1 MKNEELWDNFLDVLS
16 SKLNGISFNTWFK
29 DSKLVSISNNNI
41 IIEIGNQY
49 KKNYIKDYYTDLI
62 EEVLEIVTNANYTF
76 ELVTEDD
83 LKKETEKQI
92 ENEDLVSNQDL
103 PKFKDTVSNLNQK
116 YTFENFVVGD
126 SNRFAQTVA
135 LSVAEQPGKLYNP
148 LFIYG
153 KSGLGK
159 THLMHAIGNFI
170 KETSNKSVLYIRSEE
185 FINDFTQINRKG
197 EDNIDL
203 IQHFKDK
210 YRNIDVLIIDD
221 IQLFRTASQSQI
233 EFFNTFNSLHDKGK
247 QIVISSDSSPDD
259 MKYLE
264 DRLKTRFAWGL
275 QANIMPP
282 DYELKVNILKNK
294 MLGTEVS
301 TLIKPE
307 VLDYIANNCE
317 NDVRHLEGIVNRLLI
332 LTSMY
337 LPKEINLEF
346 AQENLKDYFGSSLYI
361 TNSVAKVQKAVAEY
375 FNLTVENLKSKKRT
389 ADINNARQIAMY
401 ICKMTTEETIE
412 RIGLEFNRNHA
423 TVIHACDKIEEEIK
437 SSDNLKSQIIEI
449 KAKINN

>member
-1 MKNEELWDNFLDVLS
+1 MNNEELWDNFLEVLS

-29 DSKLVSISNNNI
+29 DSKLVNIVNNNI
-41 IIEIGNQY
+41 IIQLGNQY
-49 KKNYIKDYYTDLI
+49 KKNYIENYYTDLI
-62 EEVLEIVTNANYTF
+62 EEVLEIVTNENFTF
-76 ELVTEDD
+76 ELVTEED
-83 LKKETEKQI
+83 LKKD
-92 ENEDLVSNQDL
+92 NVVNDVPDLVQNQEL
-103 PKFKDTVSNLNQK
+103 PRFKDTVSNLNQK
-116 YTFENFVVGD
+116 YTFENFIVGD
-126 SNRFAQTVA
+126 TNRFAQTVA

-170 KETSNKSVLYIRSEE
+170 KENSNKSVLYVRSEE
-185 FINDFTQINRKG
+185 FINDFVQTYRKG

-203 IQHFKDK
+203 KDHFNDK

-221 IQLFRTASQSQI
+221 IQLFRTASQSQT
-233 EFFNTFNSLHDKGK
+233 EFFNTFNCLHDKGK

-294 MLGTEVS
+294 MAGTEVS
-301 TLIKPE
+301 SIIKPE

-423 TVIHACDKIEEEIK
+423 TVIHACDKIEEEMK
-437 SSDNLKSQIIEI
+437 NSDSLKSQIIEI

>member
-1 MKNEELWDNFLDVLS
+1 
-16 SKLNGISFNTWFK
+16 T
-29 DSKLVSISNNNI
+29 NNNMV
-41 IIEIGNQY
+41 IEIGNQY
-49 KKNYIKDYYTDLI
+49 KKNYIKDYYADLI

-76 ELVTEDD
+76 ELVTEED
-83 LKKETEKQI
+83 LIK
-92 ENEDLVSNQDL
+92 ENEKKDKELDLVSNNEL

-116 YTFENFVVGD
+116 YTFENFVLGD

-170 KETSNKSVLYIRSEE
+170 KETSNKSVLYVRSEE

-210 YRNIDVLIIDD
+210 YRNIDVLIIED

-437 SSDNLKSQIIEI
+437 NSDNLKSQIIEI